1 MLHDPLLSGPD
12 RQSPSGE
19 RRRSART
26 AVQAELVVRWHH
38 DPDTPVRFPVLDI
51 GDGGARILSATP
63 LGKGM
68 SGTAVKLLPTGETIH
83 RMCTV
88 AWSRQTEAGGPFE
101 IGLRLA

>member
-19 RRRSART
+19 RRRSGRT

-38 DPDTPVRFPVLDI
+38 DPDTPVRFPVLNI

-63 LGKGM
+63 LARGM
-68 SGTAVKLLPTGETIH
+68 SGTAVKLLPRGEAIH

-88 AWSRQTEAGGPFE
+88 CWSRPQQDHGPFE
-101 IGLRLA
+101 IGLRFA

>member
-1 MLHDPLLSGPD
+1 MLHDPLLSGLHRP
-12 RQSPSGE
+12 SPSGE

-51 GDGGARILSATP
+51 GEGGARILSATP
-63 LGKGM
+63 LSKGM
-68 SGTAVKLLPTGETIH
+68 SGTAVKLLPRGEAIH

-88 AWSRQTEAGGPFE
+88 SWSRPQQDNGPYE
-101 IGLRLA
+101 IGLRFA